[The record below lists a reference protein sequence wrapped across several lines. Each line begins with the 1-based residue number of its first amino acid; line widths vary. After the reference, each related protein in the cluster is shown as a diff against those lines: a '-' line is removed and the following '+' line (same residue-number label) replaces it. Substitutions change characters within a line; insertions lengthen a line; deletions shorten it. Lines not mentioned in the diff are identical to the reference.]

1 MSSPV
6 SSTVPS
12 PVPSHVTVLGAG
24 LMGAGIA
31 QVFAAHGSTV
41 TLFDVSSA
49 QLDRALQNIQ
59 GNLQVMADKG
69 LVDKAQRS
77 ALMGRLRTQAGLPAA
92 LAEATLVIEAVSESV
107 PVKTEVFR
115 SVLQHARP
123 DAQVWSNT
131 STLDVFALAP
141 AGLLPRLL
149 IAHWFAPAHILPLVE
164 VVASEAMDSEAREAA
179 VALLRQL
186 GKAPVVLKRFVPG
199 FLINRFLRALGREA
213 FHLLDEG
220 VIDAASLDQAVRT
233 SLAPRMVVL
242 GVMQRYDFTGLDLSA
257 KNLANPEFSDA
268 PVNLAPR
275 ELMQRVQAGELG
287 VKTGKGF
294 YDYGQ
299 RTPLALSQR
308 RDALLWD
315 VVNGCEAIVHG
326 RDAV

>member
-1 MSSPV
+1 MSP
-6 SSTVPS
+6 SSQ
-12 PVPSHVTVLGAG
+12 HVTILGAG

-41 TLFDVSSA
+41 TLFDISSA
-49 QLDRALQNIQ
+49 QLERALQSIQ
-59 GNLQVMADKG
+59 GNLQVMTEKG
-69 LVDKAQRS
+69 LVSEAERA
-77 ALMGRLRTQAGLPAA
+77 ALMARVRVQADLPQALTQ
-92 LAEATLVIEAVSESV
+92 ATLVIEAVSESV
-107 PVKTEVFR
+107 PIKTEVFR
-115 SVLQHARP
+115 AVSEHAP
-123 DAQVWSNT
+123 KDAQVWSNT

-141 AGLLPRLL
+141 AELLPRLL

-164 VVASEAMDSEAREAA
+164 VVASESMQSEKRDAA
-179 VALLRQL
+179 VALLRSL

-220 VIDAASLDQAVRT
+220 VIDAADLDQAVRT

-275 ELMQRVQAGELG
+275 ELIGRVQAGELG

-299 RTPLALSQR
+299 RSTQELSQR

-315 VVNGCEAIVHG
+315 VVNGCEAILHG

>member
-1 MSSPV
+1 MNPSSQ
-6 SSTVPS
+6 
-12 PVPSHVTVLGAG
+12 HVTVLGAG

-41 TLFDVSSA
+41 TLFDISSA
-49 QLDRALQNIQ
+49 QLERALASIQ

-69 LVDKAQRS
+69 LVSEAERA
-77 ALMGRLRTQAGLPAA
+77 ALMARVSVQADLPQA
-92 LAEATLVIEAVSESV
+92 LARATLVVEAVSESV
-107 PVKTEVFR
+107 PIKTEVFR
-115 SVLQHARP
+115 AVLQHAP
-123 DAQVWSNT
+123 ADAQVWSNT

-141 AGLLPRLL
+141 TELLPRLL

-164 VVASEAMDSEAREAA
+164 VVASGSMAPEARDSA
-179 VALLRQL
+179 VALLRSL

-220 VIDAASLDQAVRT
+220 VIDAADLDQAVRT

-275 ELMQRVQAGELG
+275 ELIDRVQAGELG

-299 RTPLALSQR
+299 RSTLELSQR

-315 VVNGCEAIVHG
+315 VVNGCDAILHG

>member
-1 MSSPV
+1 MSS
-6 SSTVPS
+6 S
-12 PVPSHVTVLGAG
+12 PQHVTVLGAG

-41 TLFDVSSA
+41 TLFDISSA
-49 QLDRALQNIQ
+49 QLERALQSIQ
-59 GNLQVMADKG
+59 GNLQVMAEKG
-69 LVDKAQRS
+69 LVSEAERA
-77 ALMGRLRTQAGLPAA
+77 ALMARVRVQADLPQA
-92 LAEATLVIEAVSESV
+92 LAQATLVIEAVSESV
-107 PVKTEVFR
+107 PIKTEVFR
-115 SVLQHARP
+115 AVCEHAP
-123 DAQVWSNT
+123 QDAQVWSNT

-141 AGLLPRLL
+141 AELLPRLL

-164 VVASEAMDSEAREAA
+164 VVASEPMQPEVRDAA
-179 VALLRQL
+179 VALLRSL

-220 VIDAASLDQAVRT
+220 VIDAAELDQAVRT

-275 ELMQRVQAGELG
+275 ELTGRVQAGELG

-299 RTPLALSQR
+299 RSTLELSQR

-315 VVNGCEAIVHG
+315 VVNGCDAILHG

>member
-1 MSSPV
+1 MNPSSQ
-6 SSTVPS
+6 
-12 PVPSHVTVLGAG
+12 HVTVLGAG

-31 QVFAAHGSTV
+31 QVFAAHGITV
-41 TLFDVSSA
+41 TLFDIASA
-49 QLDRALQNIQ
+49 QLERALASIQ

-69 LVDKAQRS
+69 LVGETERA
-77 ALMGRLRTQAGLPAA
+77 ALMARVSVQTDLPQA
-92 LAEATLVIEAVSESV
+92 LARATLVVEAVSESV
-107 PVKTEVFR
+107 PIKTELFR
-115 SVLQHARP
+115 AVLQHAP
-123 DAQVWSNT
+123 ESAQVWSNT

-141 AGLLPRLL
+141 TELLPRLL

-164 VVASEAMDSEAREAA
+164 VVASEAMAPEARDSA
-179 VALLRQL
+179 VALLRSL
-186 GKAPVVLKRFVPG
+186 GKAPVLLKRFVPG

-220 VIDAASLDQAVRT
+220 VIDAADLDQAVRT

-275 ELMQRVQAGELG
+275 ELIDRVQAGELG

-299 RTPLALSQR
+299 RSTLELSQR

-315 VVNGCEAIVHG
+315 VVNGCDAILHG

>member
-1 MSSPV
+1 MSSI
-6 SSTVPS
+6 
-12 PVPSHVTVLGAG
+12 PSHVTVLGAG

-41 TLFDVSSA
+41 TLFDVASA
-49 QLDRALQNIQ
+49 QLDRALASIQ

-69 LVDKAQRS
+69 LIGEAERK
-77 ALMGRLRTQAGLPAA
+77 ALMARVRVQADLPQA
-92 LAEATLVIEAVSESV
+92 LAQAELVIEAVSESV
-107 PVKTEVFR
+107 PIKTEVFR
-115 SVLQHARP
+115 AVFEHAP
-123 DAQVWSNT
+123 ATACVWSNT

-141 AGLLPRLL
+141 AELLPRLL

-164 VVASEAMDSEAREAA
+164 VVASEAMDSAARDAA
-179 VALLRQL
+179 VALLRAL
-186 GKAPVVLKRFVPG
+186 GKAPVALKRFVPG

-220 VIDAASLDQAVRT
+220 VVDAADLDVAVRS
-233 SLAPRMVVL
+233 SLAPRMVLL

-257 KNLANPEFSDA
+257 KNLANPEFADA

-299 RTPLALSQR
+299 RSTLELSQR

-315 VVNGCEAIVHG
+315 VVNGCEAIIHG